1 MNARPIKPMV
11 IAAILGAAIG
21 WMSASLTRDDW
32 EGFIYPNRYDL
43 TKHISIGHFQTIEEC
58 GATIQIMLT
67 DLGMSDHSDYECG
80 LNCKASDPFP
90 KVCTETSK

>member
-1 MNARPIKPMV
+1 MRAQPIKP
-11 IAAILGAAIG
+11 IIFAAIFGAISG
-21 WMSASLTRDDW
+21 WMFESLTRNDW

-43 TKHISIGHFQTIEEC
+43 TKYISIGHFQTIEEC

-67 DLGMSDHSDYECG
+67 DLRMSDHSDYECG

-90 KVCTETSK
+90 KVCKETSR